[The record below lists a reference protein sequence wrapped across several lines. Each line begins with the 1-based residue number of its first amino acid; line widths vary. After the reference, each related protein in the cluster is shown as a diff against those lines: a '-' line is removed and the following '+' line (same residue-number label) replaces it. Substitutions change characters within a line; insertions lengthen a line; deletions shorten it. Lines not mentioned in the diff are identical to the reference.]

1 MCIYI
6 KMHLYLSYNRLLL
19 NPQNNQTPA
28 NSFASFL
35 IPSIS
40 LSLTLIDNN
49 EREIILSGLFSQ
61 SGGGNFRL
69 LPKYQISLSE
79 LLVKNDNNL
88 FNQSTFV

>member
-6 KMHLYLSYNRLLL
+6 KIHLYSSYNRLLL

-28 NSFASFL
+28 NSFASSL
-35 IPSIS
+35 ILSIS

-49 EREIILSGLFSQ
+49 EGEIILSGLFSP
-61 SGGGNFRL
+61 SGGGNFLL
-69 LPKYQISLSE
+69 LPKYQISLTE

-88 FNQSTFV
+88 FN